1 MRLLLCAFL
10 VKARPSSSSCPCYIW
25 PCAYSYTYMMAD
37 WRPKLHADSIE
48 PVINAL
54 ATICVCEVDDVIA
67 IALESGV
74 DNGDKIDDT
83 SYWLL
88 SLKLC
93 SS

>member
-1 MRLLLCAFL
+1 
-10 VKARPSSSSCPCYIW
+10 
-25 PCAYSYTYMMAD
+25 MMAD
-37 WRPKLHADSIE
+37 RRPKLHADSIE

-83 SYWLL
+83 IR
-88 SLKLC
+88 
-93 SS
+93 

>member
-1 MRLLLCAFL
+1 MATPEILIITLAPYL
-10 VKARPSSSSCPCYIW
+10 P
-25 PCAYSYTYMMAD
+25 YMMAD

-83 SYWLL
+83 IR
-88 SLKLC
+88 
-93 SS
+93 